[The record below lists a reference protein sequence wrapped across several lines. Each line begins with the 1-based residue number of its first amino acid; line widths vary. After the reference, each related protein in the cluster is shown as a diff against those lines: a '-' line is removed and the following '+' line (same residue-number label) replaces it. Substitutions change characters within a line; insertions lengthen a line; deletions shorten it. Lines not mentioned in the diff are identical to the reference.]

1 MRENSF
7 RTHLQSGARL
17 VNGWLS
23 TGDPLLAETMA
34 HAGFDALTLDLQH
47 GVSDLGEAMRVF
59 QAISTTATVPLV
71 RVPWNDPATIMK
83 VLDLGAYGVICPMI
97 DTRADA
103 EAFVRAC
110 RYPPDGH
117 RSFGPIRGLLYGG
130 AEYPTRANTTVVAIA
145 MIETR
150 SALEQLDDI
159 LTVPGLDAVF
169 VGPADLS
176 QALGGPAGTDWTDGP
191 VPAAIDT
198 ILKRCVAHGVPAG
211 IFTKSPAYGR
221 AMHDRGFSFVTV
233 GSDLGYVAAGARD
246 VLGAIRHGSQT
257 TPGG

>member
-1 MRENSF
+1 MRENTF
-7 RTHLQSGARL
+7 RERLLAGERL

-34 HAGFDALTLDLQH
+34 HAGFDALTLDMQH
-47 GVSDLGEAMRVF
+47 GASDLGDALRVF
-59 QAISTTATVPLV
+59 QAVSTTSTVPLV

-97 DTRADA
+97 EGRADA
-103 EAFVRAC
+103 EAFVRSC
-110 RYPPDGH
+110 RYPPGGN
-117 RSFGPIRGLLYGG
+117 RSFGPVRGLLYGG
-130 AEYPTRANTTVVAIA
+130 NDYPTRANDTVLAIA

-191 VPAAIDT
+191 VPAALDT
-198 ILKRCVAHGVPAG
+198 ILERCAAHGVPAG
-211 IFTKSPAYGR
+211 IFTKSPAYAR
-221 AMHDRGFSFVTV
+221 TMHDRGFAFVTV
-233 GSDLGYVAAGARD
+233 GSDLGYVAAGARE
-246 VLGAIRHGSQT
+246 VLQLVR
-257 TPGG
+257 